1 MTQIKTEKAP
11 AAIGPY
17 SQGILAGSLLFT
29 SGQIPLDP
37 TAGSLVSGGIQSE
50 TKQAL
55 ENLKAVLEAGGA
67 GLKDVVKTTVYMAD
81 LSEFAQMNEV
91 YGSYFSGE
99 PPARS
104 TVGVASLPRGAR
116 VEIEAVAVVPKR

>member
-37 TAGSLVSGGIQSE
+37 AGGSLVSGGIQSE

>member
-1 MTQIKTEKAP
+1 MRQIKTEKAP

-17 SQGILAGSLLFT
+17 SQGILSGSLLFT

-37 TAGSLVSGGIQSE
+37 AAGSLVSGGIQSE
-50 TKQAL
+50 TKQVL

-67 GLKDVVKTTVYMAD
+67 GLKDVVKTTVYMTD

-91 YGSYFSGE
+91 YGIYFSGE